1 MATKTQSRARQ
12 APAGGFAG
20 RLRQVRR
27 GRNLTQTELAA
38 QAGLS
43 IDTVNKLE
51 LDRSYPHPRTV
62 EKLAAALKVE
72 VEKLTGGVE

>member
-1 MATKTQSRARQ
+1 MAATTQKKAQRSQ
-12 APAGGFAG
+12 AGGFAG

-51 LDRSYPHPRTV
+51 LGRSYPHPRTV
-62 EKLAAALKVE
+62 EKLAKALSVE
-72 VEKLTGGVE
+72 VERLTGGV